1 MCEENG
7 YKHHRMP
14 HRHHKG
20 YTSIFKLLE
29 KDVVVPEVLLEVA
42 DIKEGDFLEISVR
55 KVKKHNHHYYE

>member
-1 MCEENG
+1 MKG
-7 YKHHRMP
+7 YKHHGMP
-14 HRHHKG
+14 HIHRKG

-55 KVKKHNHHYYE
+55 KVKNHKHHHHE